1 MRCVLRLALSLSLL
15 SLSSVYAGDSDTV
28 LDVCEY
34 PSAERPAA
42 NDVQVDRLPRNSLC
56 HPSSCPKLGDLSWI
70 GRTNS
75 GTRFWVDSTRDL
87 AGALQSISLEDLQEI
102 ESNALR
108 SFLKP
113 SQGDPRETVVRVYDE
128 DGLQYEERKIRFGSL
143 PRDFVLDMRQRTE
156 KVKVQSTLGAGRS
169 TVLGGVEFSYEQLR
183 QMSRD
188 LGVWVPGEVFAVW
201 CPPRSP

>member
-56 HPSSCPKLGDLSWI
+56 HHSSGSELGDLAWI
-70 GRTNS
+70 GRTDS

-87 AGALQSISLEDLQEI
+87 AGALQSISLEDQQEI

-113 SQGDPRETVVRVYDE
+113 SQVDPLETVVRVYDE
-128 DGLQYEERKIRFGSL
+128 DGRQYEERKIRFQSL
-143 PRDFVLDMRQRTE
+143 PRDFVLDTRR
-156 KVKVQSTLGAGRS
+156 RS
-169 TVLGGVEFSYEQLR
+169 EAIDGPQTYAPYEIQKQYAPFLSPDLR
-183 QMSRD
+183 VTPFRCD
-188 LGVWVPGEVFAVW
+188 
-201 CPPRSP
+201 